1 MVSGNIL
8 YIPLLSI
15 ALLDF
20 GYDEN
25 TINIDQQI
33 YFLIEDSLEIFEKYT
48 VNNQSIIK
56 RLGQFDGNIFKLANG
71 IESNFLRRRANFQGT
86 ELIGMTEIA
95 GNDFKVW
102 GKAHISS
109 KSQFCS
115 PQSQLKD
122 FCLALQGY
130 CL

>member
-1 MVSGNIL
+1 M
-8 YIPLLSI
+8 I
-15 ALLDF
+15 ASLDF
-20 GYDEN
+20 GNDEN

>member
-1 MVSGNIL
+1 M
-8 YIPLLSI
+8 I
-15 ALLDF
+15 ASLDF

-95 GNDFKVW
+95 GKKILRCGAEPISALRTSFVLLRV
-102 GKAHISS
+102 SS
-109 KSQFCS
+109 KTFT
-115 PQSQLKD
+115 
-122 FCLALQGY
+122 
-130 CL
+130 